1 MASSSGTSSGFSS
14 MIRQNAGSESSGSES
29 MIHQN
34 SGSEEDLMALMDQR
48 KRKKMIWNRESAR
61 RSRMRK
67 QKHLDDLTGQIS
79 QLEKENRQ
87 IISSL
92 YIKSQH
98 YMNIEAEKSVL
109 RAQADELR
117 SRLQSLNEI
126 ASFLNADNGG
136 LHAAAADISC
146 FNGFFDPLSVS
157 NLNQPTMASGDISC
171 FNEPN
176 NSFFD
181 PLNLSNL
188 NQPTMSCFNK
198 PNNSFFDP
206 SNLSNLNQPTMV
218 SADISC
224 FNEHNNCF
232 FDPSNLSN
240 LSQPTMVS
248 SDISCFNEP
257 NNSLFDP
264 SNLSNLNQPTMA
276 SADISYFNEPK

>member
-1 MASSSGTSSGFSS
+1 MDPERIHVLNYKPLALNIYFIAMLISVKICKVFLWFLSMASSSGTSSGFSS

-176 NSFFD
+176 N
-181 PLNLSNL
+181 N
-188 NQPTMSCFNK
+188 
-198 PNNSFFDP
+198 
-206 SNLSNLNQPTMV
+206 
-218 SADISC
+218 
-224 FNEHNNCF
+224 
-232 FDPSNLSN
+232 
-240 LSQPTMVS
+240 
-248 SDISCFNEP
+248 ISCFNEP